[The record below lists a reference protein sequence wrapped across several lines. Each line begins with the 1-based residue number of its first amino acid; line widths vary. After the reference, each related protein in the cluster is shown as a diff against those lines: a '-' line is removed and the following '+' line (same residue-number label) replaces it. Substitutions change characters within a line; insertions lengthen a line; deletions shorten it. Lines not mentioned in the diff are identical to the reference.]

1 MSIGNAVKINNYQRP
16 VNLTEIANRGKAP
29 SISSGEIG
37 DASFKDM
44 FSNEMAADQGISFSK
59 HASERLFSR
68 GIEISQEMLTKISN
82 AVDTAAA
89 KGSRETL
96 ILTDDSALVVSV
108 KNRTVITA
116 FDRNN
121 LRDGIVTSIDS
132 AVIL

>member
-1 MSIGNAVKINNYQRP
+1 MAGDHGLAGGNDEEVRIPGALAEPPEQPEVAAKSGNDP
-16 VNLTEIANRGKAP
+16 VFKQVFSEQLAGERGVT
-29 SISSGEIG
+29 
-37 DASFKDM
+37 
-44 FSNEMAADQGISFSK
+44 FSK

-68 GIEISQEMLTKISN
+68 GIEMSPERLAQIGDAIDKAE
-82 AVDTAAA
+82 A

-96 ILTDDSALVVSV
+96 ILTDDTALVVSV

-116 FDRNN
+116 FDKQN